1 MSIQEEVII
10 NDIPVDRQLILFL
23 GPYNGIYK
31 ILNYNGTLYR
41 CKFVLLDNGAGAD
54 IATEFRL
61 IPVHYEDNEIINS
74 VFGEMI
80 NKIYSSYEEID
91 NELDNTIELWL
102 NKSSIILKF
111 ID

>member
-1 MSIQEEVII
+1 MSIKEEVII
-10 NDIPVDRQLILFL
+10 NDIPVDREFILFL

-41 CKFVLLDNGAGAD
+41 CKFVLIDNGAGSD

-61 IPVHYEDNEIINS
+61 IPVHYENNVIINS

-80 NKIYSSYEEID
+80 NKIYSSYQEID
-91 NELDNTIELWL
+91 NELDNIIELWK